1 MMMTWR
7 TSDERKWEATPMAS
21 VGEAADRLGR
31 DAGRRR
37 GLRPLSPRGAQ
48 PRAVLRLEEAA
59 LGLASPH
66 LRGPERPAR
75 CPGATPGV
83 RGPAA
88 QERDRRDHR
97 REPRP
102 KKGALGLED
111 YGQLPPELQ
120 KRVHEEVQGAR
131 RRRGGRGGGTRG
143 ARGVAGGGS
152 SRGLKEK
159 AWARERP
166 PDPPPPVSPY
176 EALSEEKQAV

>member
-1 MMMTWR
+1 MMTTWR
-7 TSDERKWEATPMAS
+7 TSDEQKWEATPMAA

-59 LGLASPH
+59 FGFGSPH

-75 CPGATPGV
+75 CPGATPGA
-83 RGPAA
+83 GAPAA
-88 QERDRRDHR
+88 QECDRRDHR

-120 KRVHEEVQGAR
+120 KRVHEEVQQAKRRSGWPAR
-131 RRRGGRGGGTRG
+131 RTLAALGVARRSRWRRGGSGGGPLP
-143 ARGVAGGGS
+143 AG
-152 SRGLKEK
+152 
-159 AWARERP
+159 
-166 PDPPPPVSPY
+166 
-176 EALSEEKQAV
+176 